1 MLTNTILMKIKSH
14 FKLRQI
20 VGETIIVN
28 QGTTEVDMTSII
40 SLNTTAKFLYEQL
53 QGKEFTLE
61 DAAKVLETT
70 YNIGYE
76 QAIQDAT
83 TWVEALK
90 DCKVIE

>member
-1 MLTNTILMKIKSH
+1 MKIKSN
-14 FKLRQI
+14 FKLRQV

-61 DAAKVLETT
+61 DAAKVLEKN
-70 YNIGYE
+70 YSIGYE